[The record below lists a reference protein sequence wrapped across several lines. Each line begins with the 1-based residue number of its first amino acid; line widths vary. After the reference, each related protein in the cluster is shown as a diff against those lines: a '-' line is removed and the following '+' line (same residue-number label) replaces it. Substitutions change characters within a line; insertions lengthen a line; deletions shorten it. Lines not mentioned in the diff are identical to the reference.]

1 MLIVFKY
8 LLKLLFT
15 YTFAKKNMRNSC
27 IRVLADI
34 NQINNCKSR
43 LTELSY
49 SFEKLSRALSLTG
62 NEVRLKILFLLNEE
76 GELCPCDLSDILNM
90 TVPAISQHIRKL
102 KDGDIIIARKTGQTI
117 FYHINQEFDS
127 LLIPLFGKINTPNQK
142 VQSI

>member
-1 MLIVFKY
+1 MAN
-8 LLKLLFT
+8 T
-15 YTFAKKNMRNSC
+15 C

-34 NQINNCKSR
+34 NQINNCKCR
-43 LTELSY
+43 LTELSN
-49 SFEKLSRALSLTG
+49 SFEKLSKALSLTG

-102 KDGDIIIARKTGQTI
+102 KDGNIIIARKTGQTI
-117 FYHINQEFDS
+117 FYRINQEFDS
-127 LLIPLFGKINTPNQK
+127 LLIPLFEKINSPNQK